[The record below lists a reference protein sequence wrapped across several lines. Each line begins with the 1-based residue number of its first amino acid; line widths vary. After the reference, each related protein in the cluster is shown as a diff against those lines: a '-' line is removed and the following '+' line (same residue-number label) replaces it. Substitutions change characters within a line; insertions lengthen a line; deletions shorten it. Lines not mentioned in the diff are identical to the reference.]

1 MAPPG
6 IKADYYARPM
16 SHRLIALLALC
27 LSTTVYAQTDVEDLR
42 DIHSARGYGMGG
54 AYRAMG
60 LGTEAVL
67 GNPAA
72 IALYRM
78 YRMELHGSWDAHGRD
93 TFGGLSV
100 MDAKT
105 SALAAG
111 LDYHLLSLR
120 NGAGRTTAHFTTLAL
135 AFPIT
140 PGVLVGSSVHYLRAR
155 GGPFDANATTVN
167 AGLLLRFSDGF
178 TVGFSGHN
186 LVDTKNAELTRY
198 YTAHTALI
206 AGLLVVGADVRADF
220 DSREDSVF
228 TYNVGAEYILGQVL
242 PVRLGYSYDGFNETS
257 QLGVGLGFMTQEG
270 GGIDVG
276 YRHDFGGEKGRVLSL
291 SIKMQVG

>member
-1 MAPPG
+1 
-6 IKADYYARPM
+6 M
-16 SHRLIALLALC
+16 SHRLILLLALC
-27 LSTTVYAQTDVEDLR
+27 LSTTVHAQSDVEDLR
-42 DIHSARGYGMGG
+42 DIHTARGYGTGG
-54 AYRAMG
+54 AYRALG

-72 IALYRM
+72 IALYKV
-78 YRMELHGSWDAHGRD
+78 YRMELHGSWDAQGKD

-100 MDAKT
+100 MDSKT

-120 NGAGRTTAHFTTLAL
+120 SGAGRTTAHFTTLAL
-135 AFPIT
+135 AFPLT

-167 AGLLLRFSDGF
+167 AGLLLRFSEGL

-186 LVDTKNAELTRY
+186 LIDTKNPELTRY
-198 YTAHTALI
+198 YSAHAGFF
-206 AGLLVVGADVRADF
+206 AGLLVLSADVRADF
-220 DSREDSVF
+220 ESREQSVF
-228 TYNVGAEYILGQVL
+228 TYGFGAEYILGQAV
-242 PVRLGYSYDGFNETS
+242 PVRVGYSYDGFNETS
-257 QLGVGLGFMTQEG
+257 QLGLGLGFMTQEG

-276 YRHDFGGEKGRVLSL
+276 YRHDFGGERGRVLSL
-291 SIKMQVG
+291 SIKLQVG